1 MFDGS
6 NCKTQPGRAAF
17 QGRFSQGCG
26 ERKRLRGKG
35 CGAIWG
41 HTAPQALSGGRP
53 SPPRT
58 AGPPLRSAPGTGAAA
73 GASSQRRSLVQ
84 PAPPSAQPAPPPQP
98 RRPAGRR
105 QCASSWPGCR
115 PVARACWPARCGRP
129 SAGGGTTAAGRAAIA
144 RSPRVF
150 WFSAMRLEHTCCNDG
165 NITSPAE
172 IWSFV
177 CRAHRIS
184 KAIRLMST
192 ALICGQRIA
201 SQQEEHA
208 SVTHQQENHP
218 ESRRRYSLGWRAVLF
233 TSPQLEQAFS
243 TVR

>member
-1 MFDGS
+1 MGPHCTS
-6 NCKTQPGRAAF
+6 STVR
-17 QGRFSQGCG
+17 RS
-26 ERKRLRGKG
+26 
-35 CGAIWG
+35 AI
-41 HTAPQALSGGRP
+41 ASSYR
-53 SPPRT
+53 RT
-58 AGPPLRSAPGTGAAA
+58 AAKVSARYRCSRGCIFATSIAGSASAAVSATSTAAA
-73 GASSQRRSLVQ
+73 
-84 PAPPSAQPAPPPQP
+84 APP
-98 RRPAGRR
+98 
-105 QCASSWPGCR
+105 
-115 PVARACWPARCGRP
+115 
-129 SAGGGTTAAGRAAIA
+129 AGRAAAVCIFLA
-144 RSPRVF
+144 RLQARRPSLLACSMRAA
-150 WFSAMRLEHTCCNDG
+150 FSGRRYDCSRPCCDCKVPACVLVQRNAMRLEHTCCNDG

>member
-1 MFDGS
+1 MKSASAPATLALLRGSGGSRSSSGALACTAAPSGPPPAASTALCSWTNWRSTTVFDGS

-150 WFSAMRLEHTCCNDG
+150 WFSAMQCDWNTLVATMG
-165 NITSPAE
+165 TSPA
-172 IWSFV
+172 
-177 CRAHRIS
+177 
-184 KAIRLMST
+184 RLRSGPLSAAPT
-192 ALICGQRIA
+192 A
-201 SQQEEHA
+201 
-208 SVTHQQENHP
+208 
-218 ESRRRYSLGWRAVLF
+218 
-233 TSPQLEQAFS
+233 SPKPFG
-243 TVR
+243 